1 MTILVITAL
10 VVVVTR
16 TLVDVADRRHPNDHR
31 RSLVSVRRGLGLVLL
46 LSVRLLFP
54 LFRYTWQPRCQ
65 ASLEGKRPPV
75 PGLGRTRLGWL
86 ARRQEAL
93 AADPQPL
100 ARNRHPGARSLW
112 RASGGRG

>member
-31 RSLVSVRRGLGLVLL
+31 RSLVSVRCGLGLVLL

-65 ASLEGKRPPV
+65 ASLDPPV
-75 PGLGRTRLGWL
+75 PGLGRRLGWL

-100 ARNRHPGARSLW
+100 ARNRHPGSRSLW
-112 RASGGRG
+112 RALGGRG